1 MADVDINKFRAS
13 VVRDGSKPASPGF
26 VVSEGQDPVNP
37 PGTNNYVPYSGAT
50 ANVEL
55 GEFGVEAGFITL
67 DTTPTN
73 TPTDQG
79 TIFWDADDETVDIVL
94 NGYTMKIGEDLFY
107 PVKNQTGST
116 IAKGVAVRF
125 NGTLGA
131 SGRLLIAPFI
141 ADGSVPS
148 SRFMGVTA
156 EEILNGEDGKV
167 LYFGRVRGINT
178 NAFNE
183 GDILYASTTVAG
195 GYQTAIPV
203 APNNIVQVAAVVTK
217 HVNNGTIFV
226 RPTLGSNLNT
236 DEAVKLTSVADKN
249 LLQYQSGTALW
260 ENKSLAQVLG
270 GTSSQFVKGDG
281 SLDSTSYGTGTVTS
295 VGLSSAT
302 SGVTIGSSPVTT
314 SGTITLAIATASGSQ
329 NGLLSSTD
337 WTTFNSKQNALT
349 NPVTGTGTTNYLPK
363 FTGSTTIGNSQVF
376 DNGTNVGIG
385 TASPVAKLTINQ
397 LPIAEVGSTSY
408 GTAVI
413 HGINYNLSNTQR
425 GIVDINNIDVAAQN
439 NGSTLTFTNN
449 AGMFGQGYSFVGVG
463 LKAGKE
469 NASNQNQSTY
479 FAISTNS
486 NGSLTERMRL
496 YSDGNLFIGSSPS
509 NNGARLQVSG
519 TATISSA
526 LTSSDLTIK
535 NSANAETLDLFLSPS
550 TLNGFIDY
558 PSGRSLTIRNK
569 GSLGGLT
576 IASTGAAT
584 FDTTSAISAIFN
596 STNAS
601 GGYLAFRRSGTNIGY
616 LGNSAQLGIGV
627 NNALELRADNNL
639 YLTTTSGT
647 LAITSGGNV
656 LIGTTTDNGARLQVS
671 GFSGAV
677 NQNNGIK
684 LTNNAGTI
692 VALEIGAS
700 NDSYIGT
707 ISGSNF
713 SIRCNNN
720 PVITVD
726 IALNVGIGTTSPSAN
741 YGLTVCN
748 PTLFSSNALRL
759 ERNGVPDQGLNI
771 SAGGEQVTFNGFNT
785 DSGGLNSAF
794 VWTSTAFNTT
804 TERMR
809 ITSDTAAFLRMASGT
824 GGIQFNGDTAAANAL
839 DDYEE
844 GTWTPTITGG
854 YTGITY
860 SFQNG
865 WYRKI
870 GSAVI
875 VSGRVSF
882 TGTANG
888 AGISMA
894 CPFTQGPTGYASG
907 GIPYSDIA
915 VITNTH
921 PYLTGGS
928 SSVLFYTTG
937 TGAQIGSGATN
948 VVDKWLSFVIT
959 MSV

>member
-178 NAFNE
+178 DAFNE

-195 GYQTAIPV
+195 GYQTTIPV

-260 ENKSLAQVLG
+260 ENKTLAQVLG

-281 SLDSTSYGTGTVTS
+281 SLDSSTYGTGTVTS

-302 SGVTIGSSPVTT
+302 SGVTIGSTPVTT

-337 WTTFNSKQNALT
+337 WTTFNNKQNALT

-363 FTGSTTIGNSQVF
+363 FTGSTTIGNSNIQDSGTLVTVGVAATF
-376 DNGTNVGIG
+376 SSTVAATQGNFTSAPSLGGHQIQAVSNSGGNTSYGGVLLLSSTAKGAYLTCGDNSVTTWYGAQASFVTLGGTAGVGMKFRVDAYDTKGITIPTSGNVGIG
-385 TASPVAKLTINQ
+385 TASPSQALSIGDGTSTKYIRVQ
-397 LPIAEVGSTSY
+397 GSVSDSY
-408 GTAVI
+408 FGSDSLGTFI
-413 HGINYNLSNTQR
+413 GN
-425 GIVDINNIDVAAQN
+425 
-439 NGSTLTFTNN
+439 
-449 AGMFGQGYSFVGVG
+449 
-463 LKAGKE
+463 
-469 NASNQNQSTY
+469 
-479 FAISTNS
+479 NS
-486 NGSLTERMRL
+486 NAPIYFNTNGTEQMRIF
-496 YSDGNLFIGSSPS
+496 SDGNVLIQSGGTFS

-519 TATISSA
+519 TATFSS
-526 LTSSDLTIK
+526 TV
-535 NSANAETLDLFLSPS
+535 
-550 TLNGFIDY
+550 
-558 PSGRSLTIRNK
+558 
-569 GSLGGLT
+569 
-576 IASTGAAT
+576 AT
-584 FDTTSAISAIFN
+584 T
-596 STNAS
+596 
-601 GGYLAFRRSGTNIGY
+601 
-616 LGNSAQLGIGV
+616 
-627 NNALELRADNNL
+627 
-639 YLTTTSGT
+639 
-647 LAITSGGNV
+647 
-656 LIGTTTDNGARLQVS
+656 
-671 GFSGAV
+671 
-677 NQNNGIK
+677 GIK
-684 LTNNAGTI
+684 FPASQ
-692 VALEIGAS
+692 VA
-700 NDSYIGT
+700 
-707 ISGSNF
+707 
-713 SIRCNNN
+713 
-720 PVITVD
+720 
-726 IALNVGIGTTSPSAN
+726 SAD
-741 YGLTVCN
+741 
-748 PTLFSSNALRL
+748 A
-759 ERNGVPDQGLNI
+759 
-771 SAGGEQVTFNGFNT
+771 NT
-785 DSGGLNSAF
+785 
-794 VWTSTAFNTT
+794 
-804 TERMR
+804 
-809 ITSDTAAFLRMASGT
+809 
-824 GGIQFNGDTAAANAL
+824 L

-844 GTWTPTITGG
+844 GTWSPNVDPQTGTYVMVFG
-854 YTGITY
+854 SKGTYT
-860 SFQNG
+860 
-865 WYRKI
+865 KI
-870 GSAVI
+870 GRV
-875 VSGRVSF
+875 VTVQYYFRVVNKGTGSGSCILS
-882 TGTANG
+882 NL
-888 AGISMA
+888 
-894 CPFTQGPTGYASG
+894 PFAS
-907 GIPYSDIA
+907 
-915 VITNTH
+915 
-921 PYLTGGS
+921 LTTS
-928 SSVLFYTTG
+928 TDDSYTG
-937 TGAQIGSGATN
+937 TGIRQGNYLNTLVINQNSSSINITENTGDPIVQGQWNAGS
-948 VVDKWLSFVIT
+948 IT
-959 MSV
+959 YFT

>member
-167 LYFGRVRGINT
+167 LYFGRIRGINT

-260 ENKSLAQVLG
+260 ENKTLAQVLG

-281 SLDSTSYGTGTVTS
+281 SLDSSTYGTGTVNS

-302 SGVTIGSSPVTT
+302 SGVTIGSTPVTT

-337 WTTFNSKQNALT
+337 WTTFNNKQNALT

-363 FTGSTTIGNSQVF
+363 FTGASTIGNSQVF
-376 DNGTNVGIG
+376 DDGTGVGIG
-385 TASPVAKLTINQ
+385 TA
-397 LPIAEVGSTSY
+397 LPA
-408 GTAVI
+408 
-413 HGINYNLSNTQR
+413 
-425 GIVDINNIDVAAQN
+425 DILDVQ
-439 NGSTLTFTNN
+439 
-449 AGMFGQGYSFVGVG
+449 
-463 LKAGKE
+463 K
-469 NASNQNQSTY
+469 NQNAVTQIYFRNTDTTNTST
-479 FAISTNS
+479 
-486 NGSLTERMRL
+486 RL
-496 YSDGNLFIGSSPS
+496 YSNFTAGNRTFGIATIHNDHNYIFGVSGANLYFQQTFGGTTNMLITSSGNL
-509 NNGARLQVSG
+509 LV
-519 TATISSA
+519 
-526 LTSSDLTIK
+526 
-535 NSANAETLDLFLSPS
+535 
-550 TLNGFIDY
+550 
-558 PSGRSLTIRNK
+558 
-569 GSLGGLT
+569 
-576 IASTGAAT
+576 
-584 FDTTSAISAIFN
+584 
-596 STNAS
+596 
-601 GGYLAFRRSGTNIGY
+601 
-616 LGNSAQLGIGV
+616 
-627 NNALELRADNNL
+627 
-639 YLTTTSGT
+639 
-647 LAITSGGNV
+647 
-656 LIGTTTDNGARLQVS
+656 GTTTDNGARLQVS
-671 GFSGAV
+671 GF
-677 NQNNGIK
+677 
-684 LTNNAGTI
+684 
-692 VALEIGAS
+692 
-700 NDSYIGT
+700 GT
-707 ISGSNF
+707 ISNGLQISGGPAGYGGAELVLNSVSDGFNAIYTNGGGAVGMFFDHRGTSNSGYWVFRNGTGAGSE
-713 SIRCNNN
+713 RLR
-720 PVITVD
+720 ITSSG
-726 IALNVGIGTTSPSAN
+726 NVGIGT
-741 YGLTVCN
+741 LTPQVRLHIYDATAVRFDMQDN
-748 PTLFSSNALRL
+748 TNTWATLIDNAT
-759 ERNGVPDQGLNI
+759 GQY
-771 SAGGEQVTFNGFNT
+771 
-785 DSGGLNSAF
+785 
-794 VWTSTAFNTT
+794 
-804 TERMR
+804 R
-809 ITSDTAAFLRMASGT
+809 IR
-824 GGIQFNGDTAAANAL
+824 
-839 DDYEE
+839 
-844 GTWTPTITGG
+844 
-854 YTGITY
+854 
-860 SFQNG
+860 
-865 WYRKI
+865 
-870 GSAVI
+870 
-875 VSGRVSF
+875 
-882 TGTANG
+882 
-888 AGISMA
+888 
-894 CPFTQGPTGYASG
+894 YASG
-907 GIPYSDIA
+907 AINP
-915 VITNTH
+915 VCIT
-921 PYLTGGS
+921 TGGE
-928 SSVLFYTTG
+928 VLIGNTDNGAYNLQCNG
-937 TGAQIGSGATN
+937 TGVWGQGAYVNGSDRNIKDNIATIEKGLEYIQKMNPVKFRYKPNYTRDHSMQTGFIAQELQEVFASEDYVKGLVQQG
-948 VVDKWLSFVIT
+948 VHLSVAYQNLLPILVKAIQELKQEIDT
-959 MSV
+959 LKN

>member
-178 NAFNE
+178 DAFNE

-195 GYQTAIPV
+195 GYQTTIPV

-260 ENKSLAQVLG
+260 ENKTLAQVLG

-281 SLDSTSYGTGTVTS
+281 SLDSSTYGTGTVTS

-302 SGVTIGSSPVTT
+302 SGVTIGSTPVTT

-337 WTTFNSKQNALT
+337 WTTFNNKQNALT

-363 FTGSTTIGNSQVF
+363 FTGSTTIGNSNIQDSGTLVTVGVAATF
-376 DNGTNVGIG
+376 SSTVAATQGNFTSAPSLGGHQIQAVSNSGGNTSYGGVLLLSSTAKGAYLTCGDNSVTTWYGAQASFVTLGGTAGVGMKFRVDAYDTKGITIPTSGNVGIG
-385 TASPVAKLTINQ
+385 TASPSQALSIGDGTSTKYIRVQ
-397 LPIAEVGSTSY
+397 GSVSDSY
-408 GTAVI
+408 FGSDSLGTFI
-413 HGINYNLSNTQR
+413 GN
-425 GIVDINNIDVAAQN
+425 
-439 NGSTLTFTNN
+439 
-449 AGMFGQGYSFVGVG
+449 
-463 LKAGKE
+463 
-469 NASNQNQSTY
+469 
-479 FAISTNS
+479 NS
-486 NGSLTERMRL
+486 NAPIYFNTNGTEQMRIF
-496 YSDGNLFIGSSPS
+496 SDGKVLIQSGGTFS

-519 TATISSA
+519 TATFSS
-526 LTSSDLTIK
+526 TV
-535 NSANAETLDLFLSPS
+535 
-550 TLNGFIDY
+550 
-558 PSGRSLTIRNK
+558 
-569 GSLGGLT
+569 
-576 IASTGAAT
+576 AT
-584 FDTTSAISAIFN
+584 T
-596 STNAS
+596 
-601 GGYLAFRRSGTNIGY
+601 
-616 LGNSAQLGIGV
+616 
-627 NNALELRADNNL
+627 
-639 YLTTTSGT
+639 
-647 LAITSGGNV
+647 
-656 LIGTTTDNGARLQVS
+656 
-671 GFSGAV
+671 
-677 NQNNGIK
+677 GIK
-684 LTNNAGTI
+684 FPASQ
-692 VALEIGAS
+692 VA
-700 NDSYIGT
+700 
-707 ISGSNF
+707 
-713 SIRCNNN
+713 
-720 PVITVD
+720 
-726 IALNVGIGTTSPSAN
+726 SAD
-741 YGLTVCN
+741 
-748 PTLFSSNALRL
+748 A
-759 ERNGVPDQGLNI
+759 
-771 SAGGEQVTFNGFNT
+771 NT
-785 DSGGLNSAF
+785 
-794 VWTSTAFNTT
+794 
-804 TERMR
+804 
-809 ITSDTAAFLRMASGT
+809 
-824 GGIQFNGDTAAANAL
+824 L

-844 GTWTPTITGG
+844 GTWSPNVDPQTGTYVMVFG
-854 YTGITY
+854 SKGTYT
-860 SFQNG
+860 
-865 WYRKI
+865 KI
-870 GSAVI
+870 GRV
-875 VSGRVSF
+875 VTVQYYFRVVNKGTGSGSCILS
-882 TGTANG
+882 NL
-888 AGISMA
+888 
-894 CPFTQGPTGYASG
+894 PFAS
-907 GIPYSDIA
+907 
-915 VITNTH
+915 
-921 PYLTGGS
+921 LTTS
-928 SSVLFYTTG
+928 TDDSYTG
-937 TGAQIGSGATN
+937 TGIRQGNYLNTLVINQNSSSINITENTGDPIVQGQWNAGS
-948 VVDKWLSFVIT
+948 IT
-959 MSV
+959 YFT